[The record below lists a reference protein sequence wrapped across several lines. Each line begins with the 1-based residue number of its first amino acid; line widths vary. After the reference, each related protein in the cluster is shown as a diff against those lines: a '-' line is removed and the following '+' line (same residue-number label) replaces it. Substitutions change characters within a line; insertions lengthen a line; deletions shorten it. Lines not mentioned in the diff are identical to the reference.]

1 MNHVIPS
8 LKVQKTEIIIIH
20 VCGNDIN
27 SKNKDNVNVNKRADN
42 IISLAL
48 CRDSGVSDVV
58 IQNFYQRR
66 VLWQLLL

>member
-1 MNHVIPS
+1 MKHVITS

-58 IQNFYQRR
+58 IQNFCQRR

>member
-1 MNHVIPS
+1 MKHVIPS

-42 IISLAL
+42 IISLGL

-66 VLWQLLL
+66 VL

>member
-1 MNHVIPS
+1 MKHVITS
-8 LKVQKTEIIIIH
+8 LKGQKTEIIIIH

-66 VLWQLLL
+66 VL